1 MPENLEMSPDYW
13 RTRAEEVRRLA
24 ELIDD
29 NFTGETLLEI
39 ALQYDQLALYAEQ
52 RQRQR

>member
-1 MPENLEMSPDYW
+1 MSPDYW

-29 NFTGETLLEI
+29 DFIGEMNGF
-39 ALQYDQLALYAEQ
+39 APQRAESDAPPAA
-52 RQRQR
+52 